1 MARSYPEPKLWRP
14 KNPEKYTGDPN
25 NIWVRSSWELK
36 VYKWMDS
43 NQSVISWSSEEIVVP
58 YLSPVDNRWHRY
70 FPDVLAK
77 IKTRDKVQTYLIEIK
92 PYNQTVEPKVKKRV
106 TKAYINEVCTWGIN
120 SAKWK
125 AAKEYCLDRKWEFK
139 LLTEKDVF

>member
-1 MARSYPEPKLWRP
+1 MSKSYPEPRPWRP
-14 KNPEKYTGDPN
+14 KNPEKYAGDAG

-43 NQSVISWSSEEIVVP
+43 NPNVISWSSEEIAIP
-58 YLSPVDNRWHRY
+58 YFSPVDNKWHRY

-77 IKTRDKVQTYLIEIK
+77 IRSKDKVQTYLVEIK
-92 PYNQTVEPKVKKRV
+92 PYNQTIEPKVKKRV
-106 TKAYINEVCTWGIN
+106 TKTYINEVCTWGIN

-125 AAKEYCLDRKWEFK
+125 AAREYCLDRKWEFK
-139 LLTEKDVF
+139 LLTEKDIF